1 MTPIEKN
8 IIVVDELGNE
18 YEATYPK
25 RAKGLVKNGRA
36 RFIDDNKICL
46 ACPPH
51 IELEDT
57 IMSENK
63 NVNANVPKEVTKAKN
78 QVVENKSVE
87 QLIAEA
93 KEQHLIEE
101 RFAQRFMDAV
111 TVQNPMTMEYVLGK
125 IEEIANNQS
134 IFSAA
139 IEEIGKIRSGGPGD
153 VGTQEQTK
161 AIADVIKA
169 RETTNQRL
177 IAFYEKMYDDLKP
190 KNDVPSERMQVI
202 NSLINT
208 LGDGMTPIESKEAL
222 ENILGVALQDLTR
235 NI

>member
-1 MTPIEKN
+1 
-8 IIVVDELGNE
+8 
-18 YEATYPK
+18 
-25 RAKGLVKNGRA
+25 
-36 RFIDDNKICL
+36 
-46 ACPPH
+46 
-51 IELEDT
+51 
-57 IMSENK
+57 MSENK
-63 NVNANVPKEVTKAKN
+63 NVSTNVPEKVTEAKN
-78 QVVENKSVE
+78 QVTQYKSVE
-87 QLIAEA
+87 QLIEEA
-93 KEQHLIEE
+93 KEKHLIEE
-101 RFAQRFMDAV
+101 GFAQRFMEAV

-125 IEEIANNQS
+125 IEEIANDKS

-139 IEEIGKIRSGGPGD
+139 IEEIGKLRSGGPGD

-190 KNDVPSERMQVI
+190 KSVVPSERVQVLQA
-202 NSLINT
+202 LINT
-208 LGDGMTPIESKEAL
+208 LGDGITPIESKEAL

>member
-8 IIVVDELGNE
+8 VIVVDELGNE

-36 RFIDDNKICL
+36 RFIEENKICL

-101 RFAQRFMDAV
+101 RFAQRLMDAV

-153 VGTQEQTK
+153 IGTQEQTK
-161 AIADVIKA
+161 SIADVIKA

>member
-36 RFIDDNKICL
+36 RFINDNKICL

-51 IELEDT
+51 TELEEI
-57 IMSENK
+57 IMSEKK
-63 NVNANVPKEVTKAKN
+63 NATVNVPEDMGDIGDIGEMGDISDIKEEKG
-78 QVVENKSVE
+78 KSN
-87 QLIAEA
+87 
-93 KEQHLIEE
+93 
-101 RFAQRFMDAV
+101 
-111 TVQNPMTMEYVLGK
+111 NPKQSELTMEYVLGK

-190 KNDVPSERMQVI
+190 KDDAPSERMQVI

>member
-8 IIVVDELGNE
+8 VIVVDELGNE

-36 RFIDDNKICL
+36 RFIEENKICL
-46 ACPPH
+46 ACPPDT
-51 IELEDT
+51 ELEDT

-63 NVNANVPKEVTKAKN
+63 NVNANIPKEVTKAKN
-78 QVVENKSVE
+78 
-87 QLIAEA
+87 
-93 KEQHLIEE
+93 
-101 RFAQRFMDAV
+101 

-208 LGDGMTPIESKEAL
+208 LGDGMTPIEW
-222 ENILGVALQDLTR
+222 
-235 NI
+235 

>member
-36 RFIDDNKICL
+36 RFIEENKICL

-51 IELEDT
+51 TELEDN

-63 NVNANVPKEVTKAKN
+63 NVSANVTEATAAEKTIVN
-78 QVVENKSVE
+78 E
-87 QLIAEA
+87 QPVL
-93 KEQHLIEE
+93 
-101 RFAQRFMDAV
+101 
-111 TVQNPMTMEYVLGK
+111 TMEYILGK
-125 IEEIANNQS
+125 IEEIANDTFH
-134 IFSAA
+134 IHEA
-139 IEEIGKIRSGGPGD
+139 IDTISQIKSTGPGD

-161 AIADVIKA
+161 AIGDIVKA

-177 IAFYEKMYDDLKP
+177 IAFYERLYDDLKP
-190 KNDVPSERMQVI
+190 QDIKLKALE
-202 NSLINT
+202 T
-208 LGDGMTPIESKEAL
+208 LGEFAKNANLDAHSAAQLSDIFGYIRHLK
-222 ENILGVALQDLTR
+222 
-235 NI
+235 

>member
-1 MTPIEKN
+1 
-8 IIVVDELGNE
+8 
-18 YEATYPK
+18 
-25 RAKGLVKNGRA
+25 
-36 RFIDDNKICL
+36 
-46 ACPPH
+46 
-51 IELEDT
+51 
-57 IMSENK
+57 MSDNK
-63 NVNANVPKEVTKAKN
+63 NVNASIPKEVTKAKN
-78 QVVENKSVE
+78 QVVKNKSVE
-87 QLIAEA
+87 QFIAEA
-93 KEQHLIEE
+93 QEQHLIEE
-101 RFAQRFMDAV
+101 QFAQRFMEAV

-190 KNDVPSERMQVI
+190 KNDAPSERMQVI

>member
-8 IIVVDELGNE
+8 VIVVDELGNE

-46 ACPPH
+46 ACPPDT
-51 IELEDT
+51 ELEDN

-63 NVNANVPKEVTKAKN
+63 NVSTNIPEETAEVIATEQSAFSVVPTPI
-78 QVVENKSVE
+78 S
-87 QLIAEA
+87 IS
-93 KEQHLIEE
+93 
-101 RFAQRFMDAV
+101 
-111 TVQNPMTMEYVLGK
+111 YVLEK
-125 IEEIANNQS
+125 MEEIANDQAYILAS
-134 IFSAA
+134 IEA
-139 IEEIGKIRSGGPGD
+139 ISQIKSTGPGD

-161 AIADVIKA
+161 AIGDIVKA

-177 IAFYEKMYDDLKP
+177 IAFYEKLYDDLKP
-190 KNDVPSERMQVI
+190 KTTSVVPSERMQVI
-202 NSLINT
+202 HALINT

>member
-8 IIVVDELGNE
+8 VIVVDELGNE

-36 RFIDDNKICL
+36 RFIEENKICL

-51 IELEDT
+51 TELEDK
-57 IMSENK
+57 IMPENK
-63 NVNANVPKEVTKAKN
+63 NVNTTTPEEVTEDTATAA
-78 QVVENKSVE
+78 ETAATE
-87 QLIAEA
+87 QPAL
-93 KEQHLIEE
+93 
-101 RFAQRFMDAV
+101 
-111 TVQNPMTMEYVLGK
+111 TMEYVLGK
-125 IEEIANNQS
+125 IEEIANDKS

-139 IEEIGKIRSGGPGD
+139 IEEIGKLRSGGPGD

-190 KNDVPSERMQVI
+190 KSVVPSERMQVLQT
-202 NSLINT
+202 LINT
-208 LGDGMTPIESKEAL
+208 LGDGITPIESKEAL

>member
-8 IIVVDELGNE
+8 VIVVDELGNE

-36 RFIDDNKICL
+36 RFIEENKICL
-46 ACPPH
+46 ACPPNT
-51 IELEDT
+51 ELEDK

-63 NVNANVPKEVTKAKN
+63 NVSTHVPEEVTEVKK
-78 QVVENKSVE
+78 QVAENKSIE
-87 QLIAEA
+87 QLIKEA
-93 KEQHLIEE
+93 TEQHLIEE
-101 RFAQRFMDAV
+101 RFAQRFMEAV

-125 IEEIANNQS
+125 IEEIANDKS

-139 IEEIGKIRSGGPGD
+139 IEEIGKLRSGGPGD

-190 KNDVPSERMQVI
+190 KSVVPSERMQVLQT
-202 NSLINT
+202 LINT
-208 LGDGMTPIESKEAL
+208 LGDGITPIESKEAL